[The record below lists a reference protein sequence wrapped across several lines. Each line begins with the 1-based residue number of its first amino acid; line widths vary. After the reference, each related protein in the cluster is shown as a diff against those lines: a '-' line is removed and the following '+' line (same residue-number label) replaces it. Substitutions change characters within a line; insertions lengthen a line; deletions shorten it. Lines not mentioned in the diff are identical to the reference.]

1 MDAPTDNGNDSS
13 VPVPKPRR
21 NLVLGYSPQK
31 TSYEN
36 VSIDLINKNIDIKN
50 ENLQNNSKNKIPLN
64 KAFML
69 PASPPPQPVT
79 TVASS
84 VAPGPGNVLTEL
96 NDLQSSSKD
105 VNRNLAST
113 LDEVNKLSNI
123 YSDDENLKHRPVPAP
138 RRSNAGSLERDANL
152 VSPSTSLSTGA
163 ISKLSNKSMYPS
175 LDGVKKSKSSGS
187 YSFVSDEASP
197 SSCASIDG
205 GKKSKYAGSY
215 SLMSDETDSADFG
228 PPPKYTLNKNAS
240 MSNSSLASTQSGSS
254 NTEGSP
260 GSKYHTTSPG

>member
-1 MDAPTDNGNDSS
+1 MDAAKNNGNDSP

-21 NLVLGYSPQK
+21 HIMLENEFSGSK

-69 PASPPPQPVT
+69 PSSPTATPSSPPPLPLTAVPT
-79 TVASS
+79 TPSTSS
-84 VAPGPGNVLTEL
+84 AIHDGHMFNVLTKL

-123 YSDDENLKHRPVPAP
+123 YSDDENMKHKPVPAP
-138 RRSNAGSLERDANL
+138 RRSNASSLERDTDL
-152 VSPSTSLSTGA
+152 VASTSSSTGA
-163 ISKLSNKSMYPS
+163 ISKISNKNVYPC
-175 LDGVKKSKSSGS
+175 LENMKKSKYSGS
-187 YSFVSDEASP
+187 YSFVSDE
-197 SSCASIDG
+197 
-205 GKKSKYAGSY
+205 
-215 SLMSDETDSADFG
+215 TDSAEFAS
-228 PPPKYTLNKNAS
+228 PPKYTLNKHMS

-254 NTEGSP
+254 NTESSP